1 MDTDLRDIL
10 LCPELLEMH
19 WRKTEAELKGYS
31 SIAYN
36 AMIAFYKVEL
46 AKMGKVRS
54 GRHQA
59 MVQGP
64 ISAASSPASAAFGN
78 RRRPL

>member
-10 LCPELLEMH
+10 LCSELLEMH

-46 AKMGKVRS
+46 AKMGKDRS
-54 GRHQA
+54 EWRQA
-59 MVQGP
+59 M
-64 ISAASSPASAAFGN
+64 SRA
-78 RRRPL
+78 